1 MHLVSVFVSISVY
14 VSVSV
19 FVFVFVCDFVPVQS
33 NEDADGGRP
42 QVALWLVA
50 PPPHWAARS

>member
-1 MHLVSVFVSISVY
+1 MHLVSVFVLISVYVY

-42 QVALWLVA
+42 QVAL
-50 PPPHWAARS
+50 

>member
-1 MHLVSVFVSISVY
+1 MHLVSVC

-19 FVFVFVCDFVPVQS
+19 FVFVFVFVFFCDFVPVQS

-42 QVALWLVA
+42 QVAL
-50 PPPHWAARS
+50 

>member
-19 FVFVFVCDFVPVQS
+19 FVFVFVFVFVCDFVQS

-42 QVALWLVA
+42 QVAL
-50 PPPHWAARS
+50 

>member
-1 MHLVSVFVSISVY
+1 MMAVWRWYSYLMHLVSVFVSISVY

-19 FVFVFVCDFVPVQS
+19 FVFVFVCDFVSVQS

-42 QVALWLVA
+42 QEAL
-50 PPPHWAARS
+50 